1 MAGLK
6 GACLL
11 VLGLNLPHLSIAS
24 AVQQPLLDASQQAS
38 LTPSSGKP
46 LVDTETLQAAISADR
61 LLARAKDLF
70 EIAELSHD
78 DYNRPTRVIG
88 SKGELIRSIEAPRAQ
103 KGHLSLH
110 RP

>member
-1 MAGLK
+1 MAGFK

-11 VLGLNLPHLSIAS
+11 VLASNLPYNSIAS
-24 AVQQPLLDASQQAS
+24 TVQQPLVGDSAQSS
-38 LTPSSGKP
+38 LSLSSGKP
-46 LVDTETLQAAISADR
+46 LVDSEELQAAISSDR

-88 SKGELIRSIEAPRAQ
+88 SKGERCLVIQAP
-103 KGHLSLH
+103 G
-110 RP
+110 